1 MGHLTGWP
9 FSFNTHPADVAMKTA
24 RGDGWSLPDTH
35 EEFLAPML
43 AHRGWVWRWEGADL
57 VLELPGW
64 VQPAPVIVAIQA
76 GRFELPTN

>member
-1 MGHLTGWP
+1 MLKIRISRIGFDILGPDLLIVH
-9 FSFNTHPADVAMKTA
+9 NT
-24 RGDGWSLPDTH
+24 
-35 EEFLAPML
+35 
-43 AHRGWVWRWEGADL
+43 EGADL